1 MKRVLLALVL
11 ATASALAITLHAA
24 ADPVGNEQPA
34 CGNITDGGAGYHL
47 LSEPQQTVTG
57 SDVLAAPS
65 CKDVS
70 YTLYVTYTSGG
81 REKVKSVTVKGDG
94 VTDFISPSL
103 FQINNVLADAG
114 DFPCAYSE
122 TAKGNSVIDR
132 APDTGC
138 VPLTPDA
145 QPGGSSSWN

>member
-34 CGNITDGGAGYHL
+34 CGDIINGGAGYHV

-65 CKDVS
+65 CKNVT
-70 YTLYVTYTSGG
+70 YTLYVTYIADG
-81 REKVKSVTVKGDG
+81 REKVKSVTLKGDG
-94 VTDFISPSL
+94 VSDFIF

-114 DFPCAYSE
+114 TQPCAYSE

-138 VPLTPDA
+138 VLLPPDSS
-145 QPGGSSSWN
+145 PGGGSAWN